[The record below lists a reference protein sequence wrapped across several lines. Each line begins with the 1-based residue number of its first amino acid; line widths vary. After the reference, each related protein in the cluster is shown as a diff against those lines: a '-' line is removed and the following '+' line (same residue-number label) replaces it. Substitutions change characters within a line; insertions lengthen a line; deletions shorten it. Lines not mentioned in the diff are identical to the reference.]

1 MSLHIRA
8 RPLLPAIAVSLLAAA
23 GQVTAQGT
31 LVTCESI
38 NYQDQECR
46 VPPGPVS
53 LVRQLSTPPGD
64 CIQGQTWG
72 FDPRR
77 GTIWVSGGCR
87 AEFSVGGAFR
97 PPPGPD
103 PGTIRICESR
113 NYQNTE
119 CAVPG
124 GPVALVRQLS
134 TPPGDCIEGRT
145 WGFDPNRSTIWVSSG
160 CRAEF
165 SVGGAFRPPPP
176 GPPPGTIV
184 SCESTNYQY
193 SECRVPRGFVSLVRQ
208 LSTPPGDCI
217 EGRTW
222 GSDPRQGT
230 IWVSSGCRAEF
241 SIAPR

>member
-1 MSLHIRA
+1 MSIHIRA
-8 RPLLPAIAVSLLAAA
+8 RPLLPTIAVSLLAAA

-46 VPPGPVS
+46 VPGGPVS

-64 CIQGQTWG
+64 CIQGRTWG

-77 GTIWVSGGCR
+77 STIWVTSGCR
-87 AEFSVGGAFR
+87 AEFSAGYGFQ
-97 PPPGPD
+97 PPPGPG
-103 PGTIRICESR
+103 PATIVTCESR
-113 NYQNTE
+113 NYQNEE
-119 CAVPG
+119 CPVAG

-134 TPPGDCIEGRT
+134 TPPGDCVQGRT
-145 WGFDPNRSTIWVSSG
+145 WGFDPNQSVIWVSSG

-165 SVGGAFRPPPP
+165 SVGYGAEPRPRPRPE
-176 GPPPGTIV
+176 TIV

-193 SECRVPRGFVSLVRQ
+193 SECRVPRGSVALARQ

-222 GSDPRQGT
+222 GFDARQST
-230 IWVSSGCRAEF
+230 IWVSGGCRAEF

>member
-1 MSLHIRA
+1 MSVHIRA
-8 RPLLPAIAVSLLAAA
+8 RQWLPLIAVSLLAAA
-23 GQVTAQGT
+23 GHATAQGT

-38 NYQDQECR
+38 NYQTQECQ
-46 VPPGPVS
+46 VSGGPVS

-64 CIQGQTWG
+64 CIAGRTWG
-72 FDPRR
+72 FDSRR
-77 GTIWVSGGCR
+77 STIWVSSGCR
-87 AEFSVGGAFR
+87 AEFSVGYGFQPA
-97 PPPGPD
+97 PGPD
-103 PGTIRICESR
+103 PGTLRICESR

-124 GPVALVRQLS
+124 GPVAIVRQLS

-145 WGFDPNRSTIWVSSG
+145 WGFDPNRSTIWVSGG

-165 SVGGAFRPPPP
+165 SVGGSFRPPP
-176 GPPPGTIV
+176 GPPPGTLV

-193 SECRVPRGFVSLVRQ
+193 NECRVPRGFVALSRQ

-217 EGRTW
+217 EGQTW
-222 GSDPRQGT
+222 GFDARRST
-230 IWVSSGCRAEF
+230 IWVSAGCRAEF